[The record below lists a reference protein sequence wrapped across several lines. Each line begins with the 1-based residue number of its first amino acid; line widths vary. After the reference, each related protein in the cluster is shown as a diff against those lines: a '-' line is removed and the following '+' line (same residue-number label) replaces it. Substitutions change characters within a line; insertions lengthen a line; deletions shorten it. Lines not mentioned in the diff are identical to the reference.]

1 LHISVTSALL
11 QAALF
16 HLVVQMLVANR
27 LLQRR
32 ELEVLYIIA
41 TLQKAWLY

>member
-1 LHISVTSALL
+1 
-11 QAALF
+11 
-16 HLVVQMLVANR
+16 VQMLVANR

-32 ELEVLYIIA
+32 RLEVLYIIA

>member
-1 LHISVTSALL
+1 
-11 QAALF
+11 
-16 HLVVQMLVANR
+16 VQMLVANR

-32 ELEVLYIIA
+32 EREVFYIIA